1 MHDTCSPSHH
11 CTHLASKQHGDC
23 RGAVTHHH
31 TVDVLDVDASASTGA
46 DCCSEKSISPA
57 FMQTRRCEC
66 FRLHDC
72 IHEAVRF
79 MHNRNAAAA
88 WRKAAN
94 TRCHVAGLFYA
105 VLRRK
110 PRLADPPLAPTNA
123 RAAVKA
129 ICRDSN
135 TIPTLALLQ
144 TAWYLITMSA
154 SEVFLCSCHTSDQ
167 PDHMHASRSR
177 PTSPAHMM

>member
-1 MHDTCSPSHH
+1 MSSMLMPALPLGLTAAPRSPSRQP
-11 CTHLASKQHGDC
+11 SC
-23 RGAVTHHH
+23 RP
-31 TVDVLDVDASASTGA
+31 DDASVFV
-46 DCCSEKSISPA
+46 